1 MAQPSDTP
9 RPARGP
15 GDPIRVL
22 VVDDSAY
29 MRFTISKGLTDAGMT
44 VVGTARDGQDGLE
57 QLVRL
62 QPDVVT
68 LDVEM
73 PRLDGLTM
81 LREIMTRFP
90 RPVVMLSSLTTE
102 GAAET
107 VQALT
112 LGAVDFAAKPES
124 RANMGAI
131 MEEVV
136 VKVRNA
142 AAAHVRG
149 ARPGLAASQRPPAE
163 RRAVSLPVSSGTTAG
178 PKSIRPRKSQD
189 KVVIVGASTGGP
201 RALNTVFQD
210 WPANLPAAVVIVQ
223 HMPAGFTRS
232 LAERLN
238 SLSALSIKE
247 AEPGDTVEVGR
258 GLLAPGG
265 FHLTIDENDQV
276 ALNQNPPV
284 QGVRPAVDVTMASL
298 AHRYGP
304 QTVAVVLTGMGHDGT
319 TGATLIRQAGGRVIA
334 EAESTSVVWGMPRS
348 VIEAGLADEVVP
360 LGEVVTAVKKLVTSD

>member
-1 MAQPSDTP
+1 MAQTGNAPP
-9 RPARGP
+9 PAP
-15 GDPIRVL
+15 GSGAPIRVL
-22 VVDDSAY
+22 VVDDSAF
-29 MRFTISKGLTDAGMT
+29 MRFTISKGLSEAGGFV
-44 VVGTARDGQDGLE
+44 VVGTARDGQDALE
-57 QLVRL
+57 QIPRL

-73 PRLDGLTM
+73 PRLDGLST
-81 LREIMTRFP
+81 LREIMLRFP

-102 GAAET
+102 GASET

-112 LGAVDFAAKPES
+112 LGAVDFAAKPET

-131 MEEVV
+131 MDEVV
-136 VKVRNA
+136 LK
-142 AAAHVRG
+142 VRG
-149 ARPGLAASQRPPAE
+149 AASARIRGGPRSGPAVSSRAPAE
-163 RRAVSLPVSSGTTAG
+163 RRAAPLPAGAAG
-178 PKSIRPRKSQD
+178 PKPTRPRKAQD

-223 HMPAGFTRS
+223 HMPAGFTHS

-238 SLSALSIKE
+238 TLSPLAIKE
-247 AEPGDTVEVGR
+247 AEPGDLLEVGR

-265 FHLTIDENDQV
+265 FHMTIDENDQI

-298 AHRYGP
+298 AQRYGAN
-304 QTVAVVLTGMGHDGT
+304 TVAVVLTGMGHDGT

-348 VIEAGLADEVVP
+348 VIEAGLANEVVP
-360 LGEVVTAVKKLVTSD
+360 LGEVAAAVKKFVTSD

>member
-1 MAQPSDTP
+1 MSQSSDAP
-9 RPARGP
+9 HRAP

-29 MRFTISKGLTDAGMT
+29 MRFTISKGLNEAGGMV
-44 VVGTARDGQDGLE
+44 VVGTAHDGKEALE
-57 QLVRL
+57 LIPRL

-73 PRLDGLTM
+73 PRLDGLST

-90 RPVVMLSSLTTE
+90 RPVVMLSSLTKE
-102 GAAET
+102 GANET
-107 VQALT
+107 IQALT
-112 LGAVDFAAKPES
+112 LGAVDFAAKPET

-131 MEEVV
+131 MDEVI
-136 VKVRNA
+136 VKVRGA
-142 AAAHVRG
+142 ASAKIRG
-149 ARPGLAASQRPPAE
+149 GFRPGPVVANRPPAD
-163 RRAVSLPVSSGTTAG
+163 RRSPPPAASPAS
-178 PKSIRPRKSQD
+178 PKLIRARRSQE

-210 WPANLPAAVVIVQ
+210 WPVNLPAAVLIVQ

-238 SLSALSIKE
+238 SLSPLAIKE
-247 AEPGDTVEVGR
+247 AEPGDVLEVGR

-265 FHLTIDENDQV
+265 FHMIIDENDQV
-276 ALNQNPPV
+276 VLNQNPPV

-298 AHRYGP
+298 AQRYGAN
-304 QTVAVVLTGMGHDGT
+304 TIAVVLTGMGHDGT

-348 VIEAGLADEVVP
+348 IIEAGLANEVVP
-360 LGEVVTAVKKLVTSD
+360 LGDVAAAVKKFVTND